1 MAASKKVKAIVTGK
15 IAKDGEKL
23 PLGSQIDIELDG
35 GKIPDSLIGKV
46 KLVESDKK

>member
-15 IAKDGEKL
+15 ILKDGKKL
-23 PLGSQIDIELDG
+23 PLGSQIDVELDKE
-35 GKIPDSLIGKV
+35 KIPASLVGKV

>member
-15 IAKDGEKL
+15 IVKDGDKL
-23 PLGSQIDIELDG
+23 SLGSQIDVELDG
-35 GKIPDSLIGKV
+35 EQIPASLIGKV